1 MQNCLVLTSKSTT
14 AAMTTSSETCLQCK
28 PRNFLGHI
36 ASQKE
41 DMLRV
46 KENKE
51 QNPKKLGA
59 IRHAVRQTCEVMN
72 ASSDAAEFKI
82 SLMFR
87 RVARPARQWSRKV
100 RKSRLQKK
108 HSHDPTVSKPI
119 QNIIPTTLQRSEHQS
134 TRSSGSL
141 GLKTTP

>member
-1 MQNCLVLTSKSTT
+1 MQ
-14 AAMTTSSETCLQCK
+14 AA
-28 PRNFLGHI
+28 NFWGHI

-72 ASSDAAEFKI
+72 ASSDAAEFKNI
-82 SLMFR
+82 THAPKGGA
-87 RVARPARQWSRKV
+87 ARAAVIAQSPEVKTT
-100 RKSRLQKK
+100 QKTQPRYHGK
-108 HSHDPTVSKPI
+108 QTNTKYHSHDTPTI
-119 QNIIPTTLQRSEHQS
+119 
-134 TRSSGSL
+134 
-141 GLKTTP
+141 

>member
-1 MQNCLVLTSKSTT
+1 VGEIWFAWDIGLQKLALWLQTEHIYGYVRPLFGMQNCLVLTSKSTT
-14 AAMTTSSETCLQCK
+14 AAMTTRSETCLQCK
-28 PRNFLGHI
+28 PRNFWGHI
-36 ASQKE
+36 ASQEE

-82 SLMFR
+82 SLMLR
-87 RVARPARQWSRKV
+87 RVARPARQ
-100 RKSRLQKK
+100 
-108 HSHDPTVSKPI
+108 
-119 QNIIPTTLQRSEHQS
+119 
-134 TRSSGSL
+134 
-141 GLKTTP
+141 

>member
-1 MQNCLVLTSKSTT
+1 MDMSDHSLACKT
-14 AAMTTSSETCLQCK
+14 AY
-28 PRNFLGHI
+28 FWGHI

-87 RVARPARQWSRKV
+87 RVARPARQ
-100 RKSRLQKK
+100 
-108 HSHDPTVSKPI
+108 
-119 QNIIPTTLQRSEHQS
+119 
-134 TRSSGSL
+134 
-141 GLKTTP
+141 